1 MDVDGPADGGID
13 GAHLAG
19 ACVSCGHRAGDVPSR
34 DMAAALV
41 AAGRDWQLFL
51 STVTDHPGGRD
62 GLRIRPGPDRWS
74 AVEYG
79 CHVRDLLALA
89 ARRIELA
96 LLTGAPSFDPWD
108 HEAEAD
114 AAFYREQDPVAVADD
129 IEHAAIELAR
139 LHQRIDAADLVRG
152 GVGNGR
158 QLTIEDLAALAL
170 HEALH
175 HLEDARSVVP
185 AAA

>member
-1 MDVDGPADGGID
+1 MNVGGPADGD
-13 GAHLAG
+13 MDRAPLAG
-19 ACVSCGHRAGDVPSR
+19 ACASCGHDAGGVPSR
-34 DMAAALV
+34 DIAAALV
-41 AAGRDWQLFL
+41 ATGRDWQHFL

-62 GLRIRPGPDRWS
+62 GLRVRPGPDRWS

-96 LLTGAPSFDPWD
+96 LLMGTPSFDSWD

-114 AAFYREQDPVAVADD
+114 AAFYREQDPLAVADD
-129 IEHAAIELAR
+129 IEHGAIALAR
-139 LHQRIDAADLVRG
+139 LHQRIDAADLKRI
-152 GVGNGR
+152 GVCNGHP
-158 QLTIEDLAALAL
+158 LTIEHLAAGAL

-175 HLEDARSVVP
+175 HLADARSVVP